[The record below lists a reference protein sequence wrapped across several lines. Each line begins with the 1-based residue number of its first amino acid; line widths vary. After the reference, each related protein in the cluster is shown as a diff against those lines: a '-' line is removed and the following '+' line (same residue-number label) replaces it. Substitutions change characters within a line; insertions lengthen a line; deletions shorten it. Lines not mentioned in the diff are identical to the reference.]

1 MYAKC
6 PRRIIIY
13 YILLIS
19 VLILSLFNII
29 QSKHIP
35 KLLSLKEEI
44 FSKEYTNLINYI
56 KSNGGYVNPKL
67 IPNEIS
73 NSNRYIITK
82 EKIKK
87 HEILLFSPD
96 SILISKYHKLTNK
109 ICREAYGLSEE
120 EYDYDCIVYFMT
132 IDKYNSSSFFKPYY
146 DYLPKLNKSDFVF
159 SFNEK
164 EIEMFKGT
172 GVTEG
177 IDTYHYF
184 LKKSLEPVEEKLK
197 KFSEKNNIKYETI
210 LEEFKDNF
218 ILVGTRNF
226 GRPDTIYDIST
237 MVPFLDLLNHS
248 DKNNTHWFYDEIKG
262 GYYLIAI
269 RDIDKNEEIT
279 DSYGKYYNS
288 LLYRTY
294 GFVIPG
300 NSYPD
305 NVYVKVEGDNYN
317 LNINALNDNINHMLE
332 KLVKYKKYDFEKAKY
347 CILKSLNDK
356 KDYYLN
362 IKTNR
367 YSMNVIIK
375 EHLNILNEY
384 INYMN
389 NYNLIN
395 INNL

>member
-1 MYAKC
+1 MGKKYLSW
-6 PRRIIIY
+6 IY
-13 YILLIS
+13 YIQITFTLVF
-19 VLILSLFNII
+19 VLFSNIK
-29 QSKHIP
+29 SK
-35 KLLSLKEEI
+35 KLTQKLAFKEEI
-44 FSKEYTNLINYI
+44 YSKEYTNLINYI

-67 IPNEIS
+67 YPNEIS
-73 NSNRYIITK
+73 NLNRYIITK

-87 HEILLFSPD
+87 DEILLFSPD
-96 SILISKYHKLTNK
+96 SILISKYHKLINK
-109 ICREAYGLSEE
+109 ICIEAYGLSEE

-146 DYLPKLNKSDFVF
+146 DYLPKLNKTDFVF

-164 EIEMFKGT
+164 EIEMFKDT
-172 GVTEG
+172 GITEG
-177 IDTYHYF
+177 IHTYQYF

-197 KFSEKNNIKYETI
+197 KFSKKNKIKYETI
-210 LEEFKDNF
+210 IEEFKDNF

-226 GRPDTIYDIST
+226 GRPDSIYDIST

-305 NVYVKVEGDNYN
+305 NVYVKVDGDGYN
-317 LNINALNDNINHMLE
+317 LSINLLTDKINYMFE
-332 KLVKYKKYDFEKAKY
+332 KLVNIKNYDSEKAKK
-347 CILKSLNDK
+347 CILESLNDK
-356 KDYYLN
+356 KDYYLSL
-362 IKTNR
+362 KTDR

-384 INYMN
+384 INYMK
-389 NYNLIN
+389 NYNIN
-395 INNL
+395 

>member
-1 MYAKC
+1 MNKIYLSHF
-6 PRRIIIY
+6 Y
-13 YILLIS
+13 YIQ
-19 VLILSLFNII
+19 ILFTFIFILFSNIK
-29 QSKHIP
+29 SKKVSNIF
-35 KLLSLKEEI
+35 SFKEEMY
-44 FSKEYTNLINYI
+44 SKEYTNLINYI

-67 IPNEIS
+67 FPNEIS

-87 HEILLFSPD
+87 DEILLFSPD

-146 DYLPKLNKSDFVF
+146 DYLPKLNKTDFVF

-164 EIEMFKGT
+164 EIEMFKDT
-172 GVTEG
+172 GITEG
-177 IDTYHYF
+177 IHTYQYF

-197 KFSEKNNIKYETI
+197 KFSKKNKIKYETI
-210 LEEFKDNF
+210 IEEFKDNF

-226 GRPDTIYDIST
+226 GRPDSIYDIST

-305 NVYVKVEGDNYN
+305 NVYVKVDGDGYN
-317 LNINALNDNINHMLE
+317 LSINLLTDKINYMFE
-332 KLVKYKKYDFEKAKY
+332 KLVNIKNYDSEKAKK
-347 CILKSLNDK
+347 CILESLNDK
-356 KDYYLN
+356 KDYYLSL
-362 IKTNR
+362 KTDR

-384 INYMN
+384 INYMK
-389 NYNLIN
+389 NYNIN
-395 INNL
+395 

>member
-1 MYAKC
+1 MYSKC
-6 PRRIIIY
+6 SRKIIIY

-19 VLILSLFNII
+19 ILILSLFNII

-87 HEILLFSPD
+87 NEILLFSPD
-96 SILISKYHKLTNK
+96 PILISKLHKSVFK
-109 ICREAYGLSEE
+109 KCHEAYGFEE

-132 IDKYNSSSFFKPYY
+132 IDKYNSSSIFKPYY
-146 DYLPKLNKSDFVF
+146 DYLPSLDKSEFVF

-164 EIEMFKGT
+164 EIEMFKET
-172 GVTEG
+172 GVTDG
-177 IDTYHYF
+177 ISTYHYF
-184 LKKSLEPVEEKLK
+184 LKKALNPVEEKLK
-197 KFSEKNNIKYETI
+197 IFSEKNKIKYEKI
-210 LEEFKDNF
+210 LEEFENNF

-226 GRPDTIYDIST
+226 GRPDCTFDLST

-248 DKNNTHWFYDEIKG
+248 DKNNTHWYYDEKKG
-262 GYYLIAI
+262 GYILIAI
-269 RDIDKNEEIT
+269 RDIEKNEEIT

-288 LLYRTY
+288 LLYKTY

-300 NSYPD
+300 NSYHD
-305 NVYVKVEGDNYN
+305 IIYVKIDGNKFN
-317 LNINALNDNINHMLE
+317 LDVDSLESNIDLMFE
-332 KLVKYKKYDFEKAKY
+332 KLVKIKGFGFSDAKK

-356 KDYYLN
+356 KNYYLN
-362 IKTNR
+362 LKTNR
-367 YSMNVIIK
+367 FSMNIIIK
-375 EHLNILNEY
+375 EHLDILNKY
-384 INYMN
+384 IDYIQKYDN
-389 NYNLIN
+389 NNSKN
-395 INNL
+395 